1 MGEVYK
7 GEKMSSLLITI
18 IGVSFIFLMSTLGG
32 GVVFIF
38 RKDVSGKTNSIFLGF
53 ASGIMIASSIW
64 SLLLPA
70 IEQSSELGRLNFMP
84 AAVGIILGTLFLVLM
99 DKLVPKILNKKSSSI
114 NLSTPFKLF
123 LAVTLHNI
131 PEGLAVGLAFGNA
144 YVGGQISL
152 FYSALWLAIG
162 IGIQNFPES
171 SAISLPLKDK
181 LKSNKKAFFYS
192 VLSGGVE
199 PIMAVLGI
207 ILTKFFSFLLPW
219 LLAFSA
225 GCMLFVVAEELIP
238 EAKAAH
244 PSTASGWGL
253 IIGFVVMM
261 VLDVALG

>member
-1 MGEVYK
+1 MGKVYE
-7 GEKMSSLLITI
+7 GERVSSLAITI

-32 GVVFIF
+32 SVVFLF
-38 RKDVSGKTNSIFLGF
+38 RKDLSGKTNSIFLGF

-70 IEQSSELGRLNFMP
+70 IEQSENLGVLNFLP
-84 AAVGIILGTLFLVLM
+84 AAVGILLGTLFLVLM
-99 DKLVPKILNKKSSSI
+99 DKLVPKLLNKRADEYSQ
-114 NLSTPFKLF
+114 PFKLF

-144 YVGGQISL
+144 YVSGG
-152 FYSALWLAIG
+152 
-162 IGIQNFPES
+162 
-171 SAISLPLKDK
+171 ISLPLKDK
-181 LKSNKKAFFYS
+181 LKSNTKAFFYS
-192 VLSGGVE
+192 VLSGAVE
-199 PIMAVLGI
+199 PVMAVLGI
-207 ILTKFFSFLLPW
+207 LLSKFFSYLMPW

-238 EAKAAH
+238 EAKASH

-261 VLDVALG
+261 ILDVALG